1 MVNFGFGGGP
11 ALNII
16 LPAQGGGGQF
26 LEPWII
32 VATHQSNMTSGQT
45 VANGAVLTTE
55 DDPVPN
61 LKQVSLNGGGAY
73 PAQFPAFAL
82 VEDDARGNLRY
93 PVNNYATW
101 QGVGPAF
108 NYAKAIQTAGNGRKV
123 ILIPGGVGGTS
134 MNEYNTDSGT
144 PSGWPKNRY
153 NLIKDALIAAQ
164 ALNPTAVVHSFIS
177 SFLENEMAN
186 NMGAANVLSF
196 ITRYISDFRLLPG
209 CADAPFVFSSP
220 LPEWMSNDMTK
231 HLYLLNAA
239 KAAVSLTKMGFKRR
253 GRGNAVTVDIIHAT
267 NPGNRQEGTEMAAL
281 KPLADALQ
289 VTPPSAP
296 GLVLPTDSDVM
307 QITVPPEGAMYYDI
321 FARSPAGSG
330 SYSKYEMVPFER
342 GNPGDVLKMPI
353 PGVGGREAY
362 VIAKSKAGDSP
373 ASPVRTFAVPAV
385 SVPTPIMQQAFTDA
399 DGSDNL
405 ITVPSIG
412 SDTTAW
418 IPQSGANTG
427 AAALI
432 KRTLVGGAYGII
444 MDNAAKN
451 IFRDAY
457 AFPAGDYTIVAA
469 VQVNSGMLNGVL
481 VGAGG
486 ATTDINFSGA
496 NSGVNIRLNHNVNAV
511 QKLTTSNLFA
521 NNFNYWAFIALTYN
535 RAGNNPILMMNDD
548 VLTFPGTLTQRSASP
563 GTTGGV
569 KVYSGFSNGQIALPM
584 RVYNAELN
592 FSQLAKIKD
601 EYKQAHGVTFGVL
614 PAIAA

>member
-1 MVNFGFGGGP
+1 MDMYGFGGGP
-11 ALNII
+11 ALNTFIGSSLLSSTS
-16 LPAQGGGGQF
+16 LPA
-26 LEPWII
+26 LII
-32 VATHQSNMTSGQT
+32 PALHQSNMTSGQT

-55 DDPVPN
+55 DDPVAN
-61 LKQVSLNGGGAY
+61 IVQVSLNGGGGY
-73 PAQFPAFAL
+73 PAQFPSFAL
-82 VEDDARGNLRY
+82 VEDAARGNLRY

-108 NYAKAIQTAGNGRKV
+108 NYVKAVAAANPGRKIIV
-123 ILIPGGVGGTS
+123 IPGGVGGTS

-153 NLIKDALIAAQ
+153 NLIKDAILAAQ
-164 ALNPTAVVHSFIS
+164 ALNPGAVVHSFIS

-196 ITRYISDFRLLPG
+196 ITRYISDFRLIAG
-209 CADAPFVFSSP
+209 CENAPFVFSSP

-239 KAAVSLTKMGFKRR
+239 KAATTLVGMGFKRR

-267 NPGNRQEGTEMAAL
+267 NPGNRLEGTEMAAL

-289 VTPPSAP
+289 TTPPAAP

-307 QITVPPEGAMYYDI
+307 NITVPPQGAMYYDI

-330 SYSKYEMVPFER
+330 AYSKYEMVPFER
-342 GNPGDVLKMPI
+342 GNPGDVLKMPVPLI
-353 PGVGGREAY
+353 GGRDVY
-362 VIAKSKAGDSP
+362 IVAKSKAGDSL

-385 SVPTPIMQQAFTDA
+385 SVPTPVMQQAFTDA

-418 IPQSGANTG
+418 IPQNGANTG
-427 AAALI
+427 AAALY

-444 MDNAAKN
+444 MDNASKN

-457 AFPAGDYTIVAA
+457 SFPAGDYTIVAA
-469 VQVNSGMLNGVL
+469 VQLNSGMLNGVL

-521 NNFNYWAFIALTYN
+521 NNFNYWAFIALTYG
-535 RAGNNPILMMNDD
+535 RTANNPTLYLNDEI
-548 VLTFPGTLTQRSASP
+548 LTFPGTLTQRSASP

-584 RVYNAELN
+584 RVYNAELS
-592 FSQLAKIKD
+592 FAQLAKIKD
-601 EYKQAHGVTFGVL
+601 EYRQAHGVTFGVA
-614 PAIAA
+614 PYIAA